1 MNIIQIGCHDGND
14 HVKEFI
20 KENIEKIDLVILVD
34 ANPNVIPECKTNYS
48 ESIFSKTKIEIL
60 NYAIVKN
67 MEKIPILNLY
77 IPKNEKLSQHCSYSY
92 AHMAEHHHKE
102 LDTISVP
109 TLTLTKLCSLYGITN
124 LEHLY
129 IDAEGLDVDILSS
142 FNMKNHIV
150 NNIFFEYAHS
160 DGPFS
165 KGGPKLESL
174 TKALENLGYSCSKDL
189 HNLTAKRNIPSGV

>member
-34 ANPNVIPECKTNYS
+34 ANPNVIPECKTHYS

-60 NYAIVKN
+60 NYAIVKD
-67 MEKIPILNLY
+67 MEQIPILNLY
-77 IPKNEKLSQHCSYSY
+77 IPKNEKLSQHCSCLYT
-92 AHMAEHHHKE
+92 HMKEHNHEE
-102 LDTISVP
+102 LDNISVP
-109 TLTLTKLCSLYGITN
+109 TLTLTQLCSMYGITN
-124 LEHLY
+124 LEYLY

-142 FNMKNHIV
+142 FDMKNHIV
-150 NNIFFEYAHS
+150 NNIFFEYSHS

-165 KGGPKLESL
+165 KGGPKLDSII
-174 TKALENLGYSCSKDL
+174 KVLENLGYSCSKQEP
-189 HNLTAKRNIPSGV
+189 NLVAKRNIASGV